1 MTSKVTPLSREQR
14 LEAVH
19 EILSNK
25 VESLV
30 SGEDWRSAL
39 TFASRFRSRSFQ
51 NSMLIWA
58 QHEIAFSAGK
68 VPEPMPT
75 LVAGYKQWA
84 ALGRQVD
91 KGQSGYMI
99 FAPVTVRMVVENG
112 VRRRLERG
120 EKPAPDAQMV
130 RGIVGV
136 KPAYVFDVSQT
147 SGDPIPELPRPELL
161 QGQAPVGLREGLMAQ
176 IREQGFTTHMVP
188 NAAVIGG
195 ANGRTDYVANTVSI
209 RQDMDDAAQV
219 KTLTHELAH
228 VLCHDPREPDTFNH
242 RGKTEV
248 EAESIALLVL
258 EAHGMQSDDY
268 SIPYVASWATTEN
281 DKSPSEVV
289 ASTAGRCVTA
299 ANKILAGLESPQG
312 PDGDPPG
319 IAAVRESVRKHPQQ
333 TFNADQQVVQP
344 DRIAGIAL

>member
-1 MTSKVTPLSREQR
+1 MTPLSREQR

-19 EILSNK
+19 EILAAK
-25 VESLV
+25 VDSLV
-30 SGEDWRSAL
+30 SGDDWRAAL

-58 QHEIAFSAGK
+58 QHELAFEAGK

-99 FAPVTVRMVVENG
+99 FAPVTARMVVEDG

-120 EKPAPDAQMV
+120 EKPAPDAHVV
-130 RGIVGV
+130 RGVVGV

-147 SGDPIPELPRPELL
+147 SGDPVPELPRPELL
-161 QGQAPVGLREGLMAQ
+161 KGQAPAGLREGLIAQ
-176 IREQGFTTHMVP
+176 IREYGFTTHMVSD
-188 NAAVIGG
+188 AAVIGG
-195 ANGRTDYVANTVSI
+195 ANGRTDYGANTVFI

-228 VLCHDPREPDTFNH
+228 VMCHDPHAPDTFNH

-258 EAHGMQSDDY
+258 EAHGMQSDEY
-268 SIPYVASWATTEN
+268 SIPYVAGWATREN

-289 ASTAGRCVTA
+289 AATAGRCVTA
-299 ANKILAGLESPQG
+299 ANKILSDLESHQG

-319 IAAVRESVRKHPQQ
+319 IAAIREAARTGTRQSVPAAPRAV
-333 TFNADQQVVQP
+333 FP
-344 DRIAGIAL
+344 DRIAGIAR